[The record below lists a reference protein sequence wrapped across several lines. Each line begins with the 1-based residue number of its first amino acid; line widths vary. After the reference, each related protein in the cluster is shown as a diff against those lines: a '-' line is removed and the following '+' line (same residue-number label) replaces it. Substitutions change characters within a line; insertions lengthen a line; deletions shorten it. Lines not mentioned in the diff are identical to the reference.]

1 MSATTAPARAP
12 RGSAPRRPRLR
23 VVAPPASTGGRLPF
37 AAACIALLTL
47 SLIGLL
53 MLNISLSRGSYEV
66 HALQQRAAQLAER
79 EQELGEQ
86 LAGRAA
92 PAQLS
97 QQAREL
103 GMVPGTAP
111 AFIRL
116 SDGAVLGSPTP
127 ATEVPAPAV
136 VVGARTV
143 PPVIPDPVPAQSA
156 ETTAPAAPVDA
167 AAPAGDAAVQSTQ
180 PAQPMQPAPPA
191 PSVGDGAVLLSTG
204 GAP

>member
-1 MSATTAPARAP
+1 MSTTTAPARAP
-12 RGSAPRRPRLR
+12 RVPAQRRPRLR
-23 VVAPPASTGGRLPF
+23 VVAPPASTGSRLPF

-66 HALQQRAAQLAER
+66 HALQQRAAELAER

-127 ATEVPAPAV
+127 AAEVPPPDV

-143 PPVIPDPVPAQSA
+143 PPVIPDPLPAESAQS
-156 ETTAPAAPVDA
+156 TAPAAPVDA
-167 AAPAGDAAVQSTQ
+167 AAPAGDGAVAPTPPTQPTQ
-180 PAQPMQPAPPA
+180 PAPAA
-191 PSVGDGAVLLSTG
+191 GDGAVPLNFG